1 VRERRCQQ
9 AVKLGV
15 TERAWREWMRALGRQ
30 VRRTREFLGLTQREL
45 AQRAGVSQGAVSR
58 FEGGRAMSASFLTI
72 VRLNVALAQAL
83 GTIDP
88 SALSEEARRYLRF
101 IEFLAVPP
109 DAAKTGET
117 PVAERELTTDPG
129 SEAWIGL
136 YRRVSPRIRAT
147 LLALALAAAEAL
159 EE

>member
-1 VRERRCQQ
+1 
-9 AVKLGV
+9 
-15 TERAWREWMRALGRQ
+15 M
-30 VRRTREFLGLTQREL
+30 
-45 AQRAGVSQGAVSR
+45 
-58 FEGGRAMSASFLTI
+58 
-72 VRLNVALAQAL
+72 
-83 GTIDP
+83 
-88 SALSEEARRYLRF
+88 
-101 IEFLAVPP
+101 EFLAVPP
-109 DAAKTGET
+109 DTAKTGET

>member
-1 VRERRCQQ
+1 M
-9 AVKLGV
+9 KLGV
-15 TERAWREWMRALGRQ
+15 TERAWRDWMRALGRQ

-45 AQRAGVSQGAVSR
+45 AERAGVSQGAVSR

-83 GTIDP
+83 GAVDP

-101 IEFLAVPP
+101 IEFLAAPP
-109 DAAKTGET
+109 DAGKAGET
-117 PVAERELTTDPG
+117 PVAERELTVDPG

-136 YRRVSPRIRAT
+136 YNRVSPRIRST
-147 LLALALAAAEAL
+147 LLALAHAAAEAL
-159 EE
+159 RE

>member
-1 VRERRCQQ
+1 MGERRCQQ

>member
-1 VRERRCQQ
+1 M
-9 AVKLGV
+9 KLGV

-83 GTIDP
+83 GARDKST
-88 SALSEEARRYLRF
+88 LSEEALRYLRF

-109 DAAKTGET
+109 DAGKDGET
-117 PVAERELTTDPG
+117 PVAERELTMDPG
-129 SEAWIGL
+129 SEEWMSL
-136 YRRVSPRIRAT
+136 YRRVSPRIRAR
-147 LLALALAAAEAL
+147 LLALAGAAAEAL

>member
-1 VRERRCQQ
+1 VEERGCQH

>member
-1 VRERRCQQ
+1 
-9 AVKLGV
+9 
-15 TERAWREWMRALGRQ
+15 MRTLGRQ

-83 GTIDP
+83 RTVDP

-109 DAAKTGET
+109 GAGQGGET
-117 PVAERELTTDPG
+117 PVSERELTTDPG

-136 YRRVSPRIRAT
+136 YHRVSPRIRAT
-147 LLALALAAAEAL
+147 LLALARSAAEAL
-159 EE
+159 QE

>member
-1 VRERRCQQ
+1 MGERECQQ
-9 AVKLGV
+9 GVKLGV

-88 SALSEEARRYLRF
+88 STLSEEARRYLRF

-109 DAAKTGET
+109 DAANTAET

-136 YRRVSPRIRAT
+136 YRRVSPRIRAA

>member
-1 VRERRCQQ
+1 MGERGCQR

-117 PVAERELTTDPG
+117 PVAERELTMDRG